1 MPMNDHPPV
10 IDYEGSDYQATFW
23 DKGDRDYE
31 DQVEAIALRRLLPGQ
46 GKLLLEIGA
55 GAGRNTSRYLG
66 FERIVLLD
74 YSRSQLRL
82 AQERLGRGERY
93 LYVAADVYHMP
104 FVPGLFD
111 GATMIRTL
119 HHMADVSRAL
129 CQVRRVMEP
138 GGHFILEYANK
149 KNLKAI
155 LRYMARRQSWN
166 PFDHQPVE
174 YLPLNFDF
182 HPKQIH
188 DSLTTCDFEIQQQ
201 LTVSHFRIDLLKR
214 LLPTSLLVQ
223 MDAIAQRT
231 GNLWQLSPSVF
242 LRAQAGG
249 QSELAAP
256 GAFFACPECATSSL
270 IEAADSL
277 NCSICQRSYPIED
290 GVYNFRV

>member
-1 MPMNDHPPV
+1 MNDHPPV
-10 IDYEGSDYQATFW
+10 CDYEGSDYQATFW

-182 HPKQIH
+182 HPKQIR
-188 DSLTTCDFEIQQQ
+188 DSLTACDFEIQQQ

-242 LRAQAGG
+242 LRAQAVG

-256 GAFFACPECATSSL
+256 GAFFACPECATASL
-270 IEAADSL
+270 IEAEDSL
-277 NCSICQRSYPIED
+277 NCSTCQRSYPIED